1 MTCKYRPRVITFS
14 DRTWDVDQHEGT
26 LVNDLIAT
34 SQNRIH
40 IPSIEVPEDPLK
52 GNIVVTSVDALVNWS
67 RNLHYGL
74 YRSD

>member
-1 MTCKYRPRVITFS
+1 MRGAKKIWNGGGDDMLNIDQGSSPLS

-40 IPSIEVPEDPLK
+40 IPVSYTHLTLPTK
-52 GNIVVTSVDALVNWS
+52 A
-67 RNLHYGL
+67 
-74 YRSD
+74 